1 MTTWQ
6 VGRMGLTQTIRLK
19 REQGRQWAKIRW
31 DRERKERLINPPD
44 VDADTLRD
52 RAFYDR
58 KGKPAALNVSFYY
71 STRRRDQYDVF
82 MDGKLIFTGA
92 PRKIAEQFHILLANF
107 ASKHTVAP

>member
-31 DRERKERLINPPD
+31 DRERNERLINPPD

-92 PRKIAEQFHILLANF
+92 PRKIAEQFHILLASF
-107 ASKHTVAP
+107 ASKHTLAP